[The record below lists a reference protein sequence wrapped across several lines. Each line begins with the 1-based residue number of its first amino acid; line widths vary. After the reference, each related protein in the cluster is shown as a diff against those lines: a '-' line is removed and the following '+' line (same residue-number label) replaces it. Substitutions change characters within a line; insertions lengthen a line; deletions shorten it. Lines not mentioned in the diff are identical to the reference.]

1 MFSTNSL
8 VNTNVEPPSVAES
21 EAKNVPRSKFLKN
34 ILSLFMKSYLL
45 DYLEVQLAIISI
57 TTFIQQR

>member
-1 MFSTNSL
+1 
-8 VNTNVEPPSVAES
+8 SVAES
-21 EAKNVPRSKFLKN
+21 EAKNVPRIKFLKN

-45 DYLEVQLAIISI
+45 DYLEDQLAMISI